1 MDDRKLRRYCYIWV
15 SSVFGLTNLDHVLF
29 LNLLLF
35 RFRIHKPKEFTRDIL
50 PKYFQ
55 MSSFSSFQR
64 QLNLYSFQRITDG
77 PERDAYY
84 HELFVRGQPLL
95 CTRIKRDRG
104 KGSVLTRA
112 AQEERL
118 MQYEE
123 KCKESA
129 GEEGKHT

>member
-1 MDDRKLRRYCYIWV
+1 MNATTLDGSIYSLLTFFFLYV
-15 SSVFGLTNLDHVLF
+15 FSHLSS
-29 LNLLLF
+29 LLQLVTIF
-35 RFRIHKPKEFTRDIL
+35 SFRIHKPKEFTRDIL

-95 CTRIKRDRG
+95 CTRIKRDKA
-104 KGSVLTRA
+104 KGSLATRA

-129 GEEGKHT
+129 EDQGKV